1 MKKLADKALKYV
13 IVLIMIVSVVP
24 QMAKANN
31 DVYNFKMSIQ
41 NSKGVDIQQDMY
53 GLLFED
59 INYSAD
65 GGLYAEMVENRSFE
79 AVIHDSSNTGSN
91 YTRRAPLYHWSAG
104 DGSTITATNSAET
117 GLNGNNTTYLNL
129 NGKSFKNKAF
139 RELGMPIVAGE
150 KYTVSLYARSD
161 SYTGAVKVR
170 SERDG
175 KIGFIGT
182 VTDSVTSNWKKYEV
196 ELTAENTVRHCDL
209 IVELA
214 SPGEVSFDMISVMP
228 GNAVRG
234 FFRKDLVEKMKD
246 LNPSFLRFPGG
257 CIVEGWDL
265 ENAYR
270 WKDTVGPV
278 ETRKQNWNLWA
289 TTPGTEDQNQTYGL
303 GYYEFFVLA
312 EYLEC
317 EAIPVQNV
325 GMACQF
331 RGGKKGGYVPVF
343 EADGVTYTDEFY
355 EYVQDTLDLIEFANG
370 EASTK
375 WGKLRADM
383 GHPEPFNLGKI
394 VLGNEQWEMGGNQWF
409 DRYTA
414 FEKAIHKSCPDI
426 ELIGSSGPYP
436 SGDEFISAWD
446 WFKKNKAEND
456 RFTYLIDEHYY
467 NTPDWFLENDHRY
480 DPGNYDRG
488 TKVLVGEYSSKDW
501 TLINALSEAAY
512 MTGMERNADV
522 VYMASL
528 APAFAKHW
536 PVGMICFLDNEIYL
550 SANYWVQH
558 MYMNNMGDY
567 TLTSSVDVYKDKAF
581 QTVSYDEDTKDLIV
595 KLVNPYEYDQRSR
608 ITIDPEIHLTG
619 EAEVISLTGKSLT
632 DENSFESPD
641 KISPKKSSITVN
653 NDMDYKIP
661 AKTFVV
667 MRIHTSRQ
675 TKTR

>member
-414 FEKAIHKSCPDI
+414 FEKAIHKSYPDI

-536 PVGMICFLDNEIYL
+536 PVGM
-550 SANYWVQH
+550 
-558 MYMNNMGDY
+558 
-567 TLTSSVDVYKDKAF
+567 
-581 QTVSYDEDTKDLIV
+581 DL
-595 KLVNPYEYDQRSR
+595 LP
-608 ITIDPEIHLTG
+608 
-619 EAEVISLTGKSLT
+619 
-632 DENSFESPD
+632 
-641 KISPKKSSITVN
+641 
-653 NDMDYKIP
+653 
-661 AKTFVV
+661 
-667 MRIHTSRQ
+667 
-675 TKTR
+675 